1 MRDMRAAEIAVFF
14 LCWGKARYH
23 KGEVLTA
30 EDAED
35 AEESFKLMVKLGCYK
50 CDVFYH

>member
-1 MRDMRAAEIAVFF
+1 MRAAEIAVFF
-14 LCWGKARYH
+14 LFWGKARYH

-35 AEESFKLMVKLGCYK
+35 AEESGGKF
-50 CDVFYH
+50 